1 MDMELGGWL
10 HPKLANSSVSKWKPL
25 MSIFSQGSLV
35 GPLLFS
41 NFINDM
47 DCGIE
52 CTLSKS
58 VNNTKLCGVVD
69 TVQGRDDIHWDLDKL
84 EQWAHV
90 NLIKFNKVLHLNQG
104 NPQYLYRLGDELI
117 ESCPADKHLGTV
129 VVDEKLDRI

>member
-1 MDMELGGWL
+1 M

-90 NLIKFNKVLHLNQG
+90 NLIKFNRAKYKVLHLGWRNH
-104 NPQYLYRLGDELI
+104 
-117 ESCPADKHLGTV
+117 KHKWV
-129 VVDEKLDRI
+129 ENRSRAS